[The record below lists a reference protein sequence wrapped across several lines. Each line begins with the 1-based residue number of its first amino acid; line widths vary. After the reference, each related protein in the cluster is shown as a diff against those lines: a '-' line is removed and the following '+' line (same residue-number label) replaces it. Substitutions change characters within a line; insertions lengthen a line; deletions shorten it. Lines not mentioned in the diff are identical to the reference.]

1 MILWQLCRGGWARRT
16 HKSDSGEAAEVR
28 MNAIVWGQGA
38 RMKREALE
46 MLMVD

>member
-1 MILWQLCRGGWARRT
+1 MKTIATITVCLLLAGSAT
-16 HKSDSGEAAEVR
+16 AEVR

-46 MLMVD
+46 MLMAD